1 MAREDSLG
9 AFRSRVRRSRAA
21 SAMNRRL
28 CERPIGLAAAGALL
42 LLLAGAP
49 APSRSAAPLAWSHDW
64 RSAQESA
71 AAAKR
76 PILVVVM
83 KDDEPGCTR
92 MMEKVY
98 ADPEVQKRLAGFV
111 LVPASQATHPLIE
124 IERDGRRG
132 PSCSQFVGSLCSEH
146 QAIEREL
153 HARLAEPERSDE
165 KGADRVLAPQHLV
178 LDAGGTLLLRR
189 PYEMKRQGLLEFLD
203 YGLALF
209 ADPKLANQPGIRS
222 PAVLKL
228 LDAIVKAPND
238 DAREKA
244 TRDLL
249 DEPSPER
256 ELALLEAVERTS
268 GAEHKEPIVRAA
280 GYPEYKAW
288 APMMVRLLDSSDS
301 WVRDCAVVSLEEIGE
316 PLAGPPLLSLWEKEK
331 DGETKKDVL
340 RALGPCGGG
349 RSAVRALLLSQ
360 LDAAKDPWRSAAAMS
375 LGFFLKGD
383 AEIAAT
389 LEKRY
394 AKEKSATDRLAILD
408 AFLVANDATQRE
420 RVESMT
426 RGEKDAALADCA
438 TRLRARLGEPGG
450 RAFGAFDW
458 QLQKLL
464 APLYADDKVV
474 RNRIKA
480 WKRSAKGGKGS

>member
-1 MAREDSLG
+1 
-9 AFRSRVRRSRAA
+9 
-21 SAMNRRL
+21 MNRKP
-28 CERPIGLAAAGALL
+28 CERPKRSSAAGLLPSLVAAAAALL
-42 LLLAGAP
+42 PAP
-49 APSRSAAPLAWSHDW
+49 AFAQSAAPLAWSHDW
-64 RSAQESA
+64 KSAQESA
-71 AAAKR
+71 AASNR

-98 ADPEVQKRLAGFV
+98 ADDEVRKRLEGFV
-111 LVPASQATHPLIE
+111 LVPASQATHKLIE
-124 IERDGRRG
+124 VERDGKRG

-153 HARLAEPERSDE
+153 HARIAEPDA
-165 KGADRVLAPQHLV
+165 ADRVLAPQHLV

-209 ADPKLANQPGIRS
+209 ADPKIANQPGIRS
-222 PAVLKL
+222 PAVLKR
-228 LDAIVKAPND
+228 LDAIVKAPD
-238 DAREKA
+238 DEARGKA

-256 ELALLEAVERTS
+256 ELAFLEAVERVS

-288 APMMVRLLDSSDS
+288 APTVVKLLDSSVA

-316 PLAGPPLLSLWEKEK
+316 PLAGPPLLALFEKEK
-331 DGETKKDVL
+331 DGETRKDLL

-349 RSAVRALLLSQ
+349 TSGARPLLLAQ
-360 LDAAKDPWRSAAAMS
+360 LEAAKESWRSASAMS

-383 AEIAAT
+383 PEVSAA
-389 LEKRY
+389 LEKHY
-394 AKEKSATDRLAILD
+394 AKEKNATVRLALLS
-408 AFLVANDATQRE
+408 AFLVADDAKQVE
-420 RVESMT
+420 RLDAMT
-426 RGEKDAALADCA
+426 KGEKEASVADFAARLR
-438 TRLRARLGEPGG
+438 TRLAGDPALRAKPPFGGEPGARG
-450 RAFGAFDW
+450 FGGVDPT
-458 QLQKLL
+458 LLRLL

-474 RNRIKA
+474 RNRMKT
-480 WKRSAKGGKGS
+480 WKRPGKGGKGS

>member
-1 MAREDSLG
+1 
-9 AFRSRVRRSRAA
+9 
-21 SAMNRRL
+21 MNRKL
-28 CERPIGLAAAGALL
+28 CERPHGARALGFLVRFGPLGPLVAAAVALL
-42 LLLAGAP
+42 PAP
-49 APSRSAAPLAWSHDW
+49 ALAQSAAPLAWSHDW
-64 RSAQESA
+64 KSAQESA
-71 AAAKR
+71 AAAKK

-83 KDDEPGCTR
+83 KDDEPGCDR

-98 ADPEVQKRLAGFV
+98 ADREVRKKLESFV
-111 LVPASQATHPLIE
+111 LVPVSQATHKLIE
-124 IERDGRRG
+124 VERDGRRG

-153 HARLAEPERSDE
+153 HARLAEPDAA
-165 KGADRVLAPQHLV
+165 GRVLAPQHL
-178 LDAGGTLLLRR
+178 LFDASGTLLLRR

-203 YGLALF
+203 WGLALF
-209 ADPKLANQPGIRS
+209 ADPKLASQPAIRS

-238 DAREKA
+238 EAREKA
-244 TRDLL
+244 ARELL

-256 ELALLEAVERTS
+256 ELALQDAVERVS
-268 GAEHKEPIVRAA
+268 GAESKGAIVRAA
-280 GYPEYKAW
+280 GWPEYKAW
-288 APMMVRLLDSSDS
+288 APTIVKLLDSNVV

-316 PLAGPPLLSLWEKEK
+316 PLAGPALLALWEKEK
-331 DGETKKDVL
+331 DAETKKDVL

-349 RSAVRALLLSQ
+349 RPEARTLLLAQ

-375 LGFFLKGD
+375 LGSFLKGD
-383 AEIAAT
+383 AEVAAA

-394 AKEKSATDRLAILD
+394 PREKSATLRLAILS
-408 AFLVANDATQRE
+408 AFLFADDATQRE

-426 RGEKDAALADCA
+426 KGEKDAGVAEFA
-438 TRLRARLGEPGG
+438 TRLRERLGSNPAERAKPPNGG
-450 RAFGAFDW
+450 EAGARGFGVDPS
-458 QLQKLL
+458 LLKLL